1 MSIRSG
7 GPVAKTLPIVQVG
20 DPVLRGPARDVTPAE
35 LAEPRM
41 KELIAAMK
49 ETMRRAPGV
58 GLAAPQVG
66 LDLRL
71 AVIEDV
77 PSADDDLTREE
88 RAARERESVPFQ
100 VIVNPVLVAEDDTPI
115 RHFEGCLSLSGFVAV
130 VARAHAVRVECLD
143 ETGTP
148 RTIRAS
154 GWYARI
160 LQHEIDHLNG
170 IVYIDRMETRTFM
183 TAEALAEEWS
193 GHDVEEV
200 RAALDA
206 TRRPT

>member
-1 MSIRSG
+1 MLQLFGAVI
-7 GPVAKTLPIVQVG
+7 PVGNFLCEAVLNRCSRFL
-20 DPVLRGPARDVTPAE
+20 DPLKSTPAH
-35 LAEPRM
+35 
-41 KELIAAMK
+41 
-49 ETMRRAPGV
+49 
-58 GLAAPQVG
+58 
-66 LDLRL
+66 
-71 AVIEDV
+71 
-77 PSADDDLTREE
+77 
-88 RAARERESVPFQ
+88 F
-100 VIVNPVLVAEDDTPI
+100 
-115 RHFEGCLSLSGFVAV
+115 FEGCLSLSGFVAV

-183 TAEALAEEWS
+183 SAEALAEEWS